1 MTGMSARVKPAKS
14 MNEQYYKYHGVNP
27 DSIIDLRPKPV
38 RPKRVWR
45 DLIALRVIIFI
56 GRVLIRG
63 FLLGIDSLFRF
74 VRWGYFN
81 NRAELKVV
89 ADVPERISEGLKEE
103 AEVFELV
110 SGKKHSP
117 LFKLANF
124 FLMLCLLASPFLL
137 YSAWRSL
144 GPLRES
150 ITTSTQSAF
159 AGLFS
164 GKELIEQENFS
175 GAEQAFEK
183 AGDDFLRAQ
192 NDLAVINRG
201 LLDLAGLVPDD
212 KAKLAAESR
221 HILAAGK
228 LSARLGAELAAAI
241 TPTANQNVMAF
252 LDRFAAHAIPAA
264 EEARA
269 MIRELK
275 KINEENLPEQYRQ
288 QFIELRERAQWLAP
302 SLEESVDLSKRAS
315 IFLGKQNDKRYL
327 LVFQNNAERRGSGG
341 FLGSFA
347 TVDVSRG
354 EITELKVPAG
364 GSYDTEAG
372 LYRRVVAPEPLWL
385 LNPLWHFWDANWWP
399 DWPTTAKKLQWFY
412 EKSDGPTV
420 DGVISFT
427 PTVIERLLAVHGAV
441 DMTADYGVIITAE
454 NFWEVTQTFS
464 EQKPDVTKE
473 PKKIIGDLMEKLM
486 ADIPKDMT
494 PQKAFALIGVFE
506 SSLREKHILLYF
518 NDPILEASVK
528 EFGWDG
534 SVKATDGDYL
544 MVASSNIGGQK
555 SDRYIQET
563 IDHQA
568 NVLPDG
574 SITVTLRI
582 QRAHTAPK
590 NQQFVGFRNV
600 NWLRVYVPEGSSL
613 ISASGFRTPDQFYFE
628 SPEADWELDPDLA
641 NERSALTDAGSGTK
655 IYSENGKTVFA
666 NWSMVDPGET
676 AVIEFRY
683 RLPFK
688 LKSPEPVDNWLGRLK
703 AYFDIETSDRYSLL
717 VQKQPGALNTTLVSS
732 LNLSEA
738 WSPLWTYPENL
749 EVSESG
755 WSFKQPLTTDNFLK
769 VLFYKKE
776 K

>member
-1 MTGMSARVKPAKS
+1 
-14 MNEQYYKYHGVNP
+14 MNEQYYKYHGINP
-27 DSIIDLRPKPV
+27 DSIIDLRPKAV
-38 RPKRVWR
+38 KPKRLWR
-45 DLIALRVIIFI
+45 DLIAIRIIIFI

-63 FLLGIDSLFRF
+63 VLLLIDSCLRF
-74 VRWGYFN
+74 IRWIYSK
-81 NRAELKVV
+81 NRAELRMV

-103 AEVFELV
+103 TKVFELV

-117 LFKLANF
+117 AFKLANF

-137 YSAWRSL
+137 YSGWRSL

-150 ITTSTQSAF
+150 ISKSTQSAF

-164 GKELIEQENFS
+164 GKELIEQEDFS

-192 NDLAVINRG
+192 NDLAAINKG

-212 KAKLAAESR
+212 QAKLASESR
-221 HILAAGK
+221 HILNAGK

-241 TPTANQNVMAF
+241 APSANQNVMAF

-269 MIRELK
+269 MLRELK
-275 KINEENLPEQYRQ
+275 KINENNLPEEYRR
-288 QFIELRERAQWLAP
+288 QFVELRERAEWLAP

-315 IFLGKQNDKRYL
+315 IFLGKQSDKRYL

-354 EITELKVPAG
+354 EITDLKVPAG

-427 PTVIERLLAVHGAV
+427 PTVIERLLSVHGAV

-518 NDPILEASVK
+518 NDPVLEASIK
-528 EFGWDG
+528 QFGWDG
-534 SVKATDGDYL
+534 SIKEAEKDYL
-544 MVASSNIGGQK
+544 MVVSSNIGGQK
-555 SDRYIQET
+555 SDRYIDET
-563 IDHQA
+563 IEHQA
-568 NVLPDG
+568 EVLPDG

-590 NQQFVGFRNV
+590 NKQFVGFRNV
-600 NWLRVYVPEGSSL
+600 NWLRVYVPQGSSL
-613 ISASGFRTPDQFYFE
+613 ISASGFRTPDQSYFE
-628 SPEADWELDPDLA
+628 NPEAGWELDPDLA
-641 NERSALTDAGSGTK
+641 NERLAISDPASGTK
-655 IYSENGKTVFA
+655 IYTEKGKTVFA

-688 LKSPEPVDNWLGRLK
+688 MEIPEKPNNWLESLK
-703 AYFDIETSDRYSLL
+703 NYFKPETNDRYSLL
-717 VQKQPGALNTTLVSS
+717 IQKQPGALNTTFISS

-738 WSPLWTYPENL
+738 WTPLWNYPKDLQVNENGWNFSQPL
-749 EVSESG
+749 IKDNLLQVLFHKKNPLESG
-755 WSFKQPLTTDNFLK
+755 G
-769 VLFYKKE
+769 E